1 MGARNLNKT
10 DLQRCRA
17 RPSLAEPPRGRGRTE
32 TLWSDSGS
40 QSLAVR
46 WPLAGLLGWS
56 NAQSNIAAGL
66 QFALQRGGALRRAA
80 SSRVGRLASS
90 SRMGQNSA
98 ARHTHRP
105 RGRGNSFCFC
115 GWTGTH
121 AQTQGQVFS
130 ENYAKRSLH
139 VSGSQQVSRVS
150 IRVYALQRTLIFSVL

>member
-17 RPSLAEPPRGRGRTE
+17 RPSPPGAVGAQRRFGRTAAR
-32 TLWSDSGS
+32 SRS
-40 QSLAVR
+40 Q
-46 WPLAGLLGWS
+46 WAGLWLAWGG
-56 NAQSNIAAGL
+56 AQSNIAAGL

-115 GWTGTH
+115 GWAGTH

-139 VSGSQQVSRVS
+139 ASGSQVSRVS